1 MERKAKWWILV
12 IKIGVLIED
21 IMYRMI
27 VGRKKND
34 WFDMN
39 EIIKEAISLFR
50 AFNIADYVPFLSPFD
65 FQSLKKDSKRIDQL
79 LEKIIEEHEANT
91 RRGKHGQYEDFVDV
105 LLSFTNQRLNMNDER
120 LFPLDRTNVK
130 AILFDMLMAS
140 FDTSAVAI
148 VWTIGPLPSS

>member
-1 MERKAKWWILV
+1 MDISD
-12 IKIGVLIED
+12 KIGVLIED

-65 FQSLKKDSKRIDQL
+65 FQIYGLTKSLKKDSKRIDQL

-91 RRGKHGQYEDFVDV
+91 RRG
-105 LLSFTNQRLNMNDER
+105 N
-120 LFPLDRTNVK
+120 
-130 AILFDMLMAS
+130 MAS
-140 FDTSAVAI
+140 MRT
-148 VWTIGPLPSS
+148 L